1 MNRAKAILI
10 QVITS
15 VPIVMMAL
23 PAFAGGGGGG
33 GGGGGSGTGA
43 PEPSFLAM
51 CAIVAGTELGR
62 RVLKKHR
69 KKI

>member
-1 MNRAKAILI
+1 MNRANTILT
-10 QVITS
+10 QVMTS
-15 VPIVMMAL
+15 AAVLMLAF

-33 GGGGGSGTGA
+33 GGGGGPGTGA

-62 RVLKKHR
+62 RVLKSRR
-69 KKI
+69 KNI